1 MKVVKPTFCKYFAK
15 SLNYVLL
22 VDEKKLTLLLC

>member
-1 MKVVKPTFCKYFAK
+1 MKVVKPSFCKYFTK

-22 VDEKKLTLLLC
+22 IDEKKLTLPLC